1 MMRDDLQKRR
11 EALRQE
17 ISTLKEAITDIAA
30 PSFKGPDRMDQLN
43 RLRSAMSTRDRELR
57 DVEGRLAQKR

>member
-1 MMRDDLQKRR
+1 MRDHLEKRR

-30 PSFKGPDRMDQLN
+30 PSFKGPDRQDQLN
-43 RLRSAMSTRDRELR
+43 RLRSAMSTRERELR
-57 DVEGRLAQKR
+57 DVEGQLAHAR